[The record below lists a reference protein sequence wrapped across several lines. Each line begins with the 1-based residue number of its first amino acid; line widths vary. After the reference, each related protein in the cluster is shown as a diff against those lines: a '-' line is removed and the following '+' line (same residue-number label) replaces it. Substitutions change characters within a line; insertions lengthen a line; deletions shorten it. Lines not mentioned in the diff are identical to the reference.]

1 MKWFLRAFWVE
12 ENVACF
18 GNLVGVPPSSAEDAH
33 NEHMALQGVTERR
46 PNRSERVS
54 LLLLPLPSK
63 LSVLVGGMIVI
74 FVPTA
79 GRRKRYYLFG

>member
-1 MKWFLRAFWVE
+1 MKWFLTAFWVE

-18 GNLVGVPPSSAEDAH
+18 GNLVGVPPSLAEDAH
-33 NEHMALQGVTERR
+33 NEHMELRGVTERR
-46 PNRSERVS
+46 LNRSERIS

-74 FVPTA
+74 FVPTV
-79 GRRKRYYLFG
+79 GRERYI